1 MATVATASEV
11 LQTGAPT
18 ATLVPSGGDTSSSKG
33 WSLLTLGSIVG
44 SAAGAVYLCYR
55 VRHARAE
62 AAARA
67 QGRADRRH
75 PLGARTTD
83 ALLSS
88 WRAAHLVGLNADEA
102 DQLRH
107 LTPDE
112 LAVQAYKLPQRR
124 SLVLEFR
131 DSSGRSPDPAD
142 EEAGPLLLQVIAH
155 ARELLT
161 GVEKYSER
169 CSSLEWRVNDLVR
182 VGGGPEK
189 LCAAALALH
198 GVCECAI
205 EEFVQASISCD
216 DKREFWCD
224 RFNCHIMLI

>member
-1 MATVATASEV
+1 MATVAAAAD
-11 LQTGAPT
+11 APT
-18 ATLVPSGGDTSSSKG
+18 VTITLLPSAAAGGDTSVFSSKG
-33 WSLLTLGSIVG
+33 WSLLALGSIVG
-44 SAAGAVYLCYR
+44 SAAGAVYLCYK

-62 AAARA
+62 AAAA
-67 QGRADRRH
+67 QAHARVHRRQ

-88 WRAAHLVGLNADEA
+88 WRAAHLVGLKADEA

-112 LAVQAYKLPQRR
+112 LAAKEYKLPRRR

-131 DSSGRSPDPAD
+131 DSSVRGPDPAA
-142 EEAGPLLLQVIAH
+142 EEAGPLLPQVIAD

-161 GVEKYSER
+161 GVDQYSEH
-169 CSSLEWRVNDLVR
+169 CSPLEC
-182 VGGGPEK
+182 GGAEK

-205 EEFVQASISCD
+205 EDFVQASVSYD

-224 RFNCHIMLI
+224 QSRSVHLHEKTA